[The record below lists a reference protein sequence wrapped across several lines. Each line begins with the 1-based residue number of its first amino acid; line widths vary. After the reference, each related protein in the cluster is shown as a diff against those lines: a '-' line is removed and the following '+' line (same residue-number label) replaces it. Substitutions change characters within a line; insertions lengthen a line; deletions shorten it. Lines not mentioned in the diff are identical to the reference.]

1 MSLRNA
7 WSTESDGV
15 VIALYAIFHL
25 TSTLHHK
32 HYILIRKLTLSL
44 SRSYWKFSLLCAK
57 YFFSNQF
64 QETSA
69 GSIKN
74 SVVDIFLSFHH
85 VFAWYCIS
93 ILRRNCVL
101 VKKIGDFRCKFNL
114 QRFLWQAKAA
124 INGCSSKPLKFLF
137 LL

>member
-1 MSLRNA
+1 M
-7 WSTESDGV
+7 
-15 VIALYAIFHL
+15 ALYAIFHL

-64 QETSA
+64 QETST

-74 SVVDIFLSFHH
+74 SVVDISIISSCVCLILYLNCEEKLCLSQKKLAT
-85 VFAWYCIS
+85 FAANLIS
-93 ILRRNCVL
+93 NV
-101 VKKIGDFRCKFNL
+101 
-114 QRFLWQAKAA
+114 
-124 INGCSSKPLKFLF
+124 SSDKPRQP
-137 LL
+137 